1 MYVLTQTGHLSTWD
15 VDKMKAILSRQSI
28 ADCVAKDA
36 NLTSISVTPMGIP
49 LLGFST
55 GTIFTFSLDMNCW
68 PGLLPSVPR
77 TISASVKESLLEGWL
92 QAAKTAGSTMD
103 YRGLLMT
110 YVQQLVRNRSTSKL
124 SDILTEL
131 REQGYICGTLRSAL
145 REDVEKI
152 IASDPVTSSLIKSK
166 ETDSLVF

>member
-1 MYVLTQTGHLSTWD
+1 
-15 VDKMKAILSRQSI
+15 MKAILSRQSI

-68 PGLLPSVPR
+68 QIVDSVTPLMKLCDSVDAEELPDGPVGRLLKR
-77 TISASVKESLLEGWL
+77 RKRDESSI
-92 QAAKTAGSTMD
+92 TGS
-103 YRGLLMT
+103 L
-110 YVQQLVRNRSTSKL
+110 SKL
-124 SDILTEL
+124 SDVLSDL
-131 REQGYICGTLRSAL
+131 KEQGYVCGTLRSAL

-152 IASDPVTSSLIKSK
+152 IASDPVTSSLVKSK
-166 ETDSLVF
+166 ETGGLVF